1 MGSSKRKSMKNIN
14 GPLMLMS
21 FHFSP
26 LKWCRAIL
34 EGNKLNVKLI
44 AKIITCFLQEFLC
57 FCCFTGYDN
66 VNLHFFLTNNRTLNS
81 LEGGRYF
88 SWFSFLLL
96 KEAVVSYRATAGGAL
111 FYYFSNCFS
120 GKGSPSVHT
129 LHHPREV
136 WYIWFT

>member
-1 MGSSKRKSMKNIN
+1 
-14 GPLMLMS
+14 MLMS

-26 LKWCRAIL
+26 LKGCRAIL

-81 LEGGRYF
+81 LEGGRF
-88 SWFSFLLL
+88 FFLVFLFAFKRSCGFLQGNSRRGSFLL
-96 KEAVVSYRATAGGAL
+96 
-111 FYYFSNCFS
+111 FF
-120 GKGSPSVHT
+120 
-129 LHHPREV
+129 
-136 WYIWFT
+136 